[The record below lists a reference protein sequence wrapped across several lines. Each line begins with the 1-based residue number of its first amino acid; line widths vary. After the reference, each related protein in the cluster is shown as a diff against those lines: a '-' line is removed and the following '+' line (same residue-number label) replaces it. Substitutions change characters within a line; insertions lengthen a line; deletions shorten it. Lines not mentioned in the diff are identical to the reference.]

1 MKLFAAAAVLL
12 AVAPSVTCSVI
23 RAVADDIATCERNAK
38 QWLHA
43 PMNKERAVTAAMN
56 HCVTEKYVKKADRT
70 CSQYGDLLSGAFKR
84 EHSETEYTAAG
95 FCKVAE
101 NYAVQMKGA
110 AKIPKMGKGSGSE
123 FKLSKSC
130 QVAAKKEMGKDTKL
144 PAHRAPKFWYSLCV
158 NQDCA
163 HYLPSRTRWC
173 TANHA
178 PTHGYSVC
186 ESLMSY
192 VSGKVE
198 RPSAGSKDNEF
209 DADQLCHMYDDFVE
223 EKTEEYGAYMHVVHK
238 KGVPIITDDTKPHAK
253 SSARLALPG
262 FALVALFAFRA

>member
-1 MKLFAAAAVLL
+1 MKLFASAAVLL
-12 AVAPSVTCSVI
+12 AVAPSATCSIV
-23 RAVADDIATCERNAK
+23 RAVADDLATCEQNAK
-38 QWLHA
+38 QWLHS
-43 PMNKERAVTAAMN
+43 PITKERAVTAAMN

-70 CSQYGDLLSGAFKR
+70 CSQYGDLLTGAFKR
-84 EHSETEYTAAG
+84 EHSETKYTAAA

-110 AKIPKMGKGSGSE
+110 ANIPKMGKGSGSE
-123 FKLSKSC
+123 FKISESC
-130 QVAAKKEMGKDTKL
+130 KVAAAKEITGAKL

-173 TANHA
+173 TASHA

-192 VSGKVE
+192 VSSKVE
-198 RPSAGSKDNEF
+198 RPAAALKDNSF
-209 DADQLCHMYDDFVE
+209 DADQLCHMYDEFVE
-223 EKTEEYGAYMHVVHK
+223 EKNEEYGAYMHVVHK
-238 KGVPIITDDTKPHAK
+238 KQAPIITAPSAK
-253 SSARLALPG
+253 SSANRLVALPG
-262 FALVALFAFRA
+262 FALFALLAFRG

>member
-1 MKLFAAAAVLL
+1 ML
-12 AVAPSVTCSVI
+12 AVRSAFFTYFS
-23 RAVADDIATCERNAK
+23 
-38 QWLHA
+38 
-43 PMNKERAVTAAMN
+43 VTAAMN

-70 CSQYGDLLSGAFKR
+70 CSQYGDLLTGAFKR
-84 EHSETEYTAAG
+84 EHSETKYTAAA

-110 AKIPKMGKGSGSE
+110 ANIPKMGKGSGSE
-123 FKLSKSC
+123 FKISESC
-130 QVAAKKEMGKDTKL
+130 KVAAAKEITGTKL

-173 TANHA
+173 TASHA

-192 VSGKVE
+192 VSGKVA
-198 RPSAGSKDNEF
+198 RGDKALG
-209 DADQLCHMYDDFVE
+209 ADQLCTMYDDFVE
-223 EKTEEYGAYMHVVHK
+223 EKDDEYNAYMLVVHK
-238 KGVPIITDDTKPHAK
+238 KQAPTKKGEPLAK
-253 SSARLALPG
+253 GSANRLVALPG
-262 FALVALFAFRA
+262 FALLALFAFCG